1 MKEQILQISDKLR
14 DNKIT
19 DKEAQTELCFL
30 FGVIGS
36 LSDVLKI
43 QPDFKLAK
51 EVQEIQAKEV
61 YNYIVNEHE
70 VKLTYEEWRKTVK
83 TYYR

>member
-19 DKEAQTELCFL
+19 DKEAQTELCYL

-36 LSDVLKI
+36 LSGVLKI
-43 QPDFKLAK
+43 QPDFRLAK
-51 EVQEIQAKEV
+51 EVQEVQAKEV
-61 YNYIVNEHE
+61 FNYIVNEHN
-70 VKLTYEEWRKTVK
+70 VKLTYKEWKETVK